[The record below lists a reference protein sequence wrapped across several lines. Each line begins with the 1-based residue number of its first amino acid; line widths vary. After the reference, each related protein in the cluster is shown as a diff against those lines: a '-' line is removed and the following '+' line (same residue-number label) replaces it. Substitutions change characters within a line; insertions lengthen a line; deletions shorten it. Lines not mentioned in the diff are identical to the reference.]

1 MVLPNTPKLAN
12 VFIYSFK
19 LLYRSNNIY
28 RVRQTYITKQI
39 TSRQNIL
46 SKNYMFE
53 KKRRKKNKDSRIT
66 LLIELIVQL
75 KISVITIPIVAAIHK
90 K

>member
-1 MVLPNTPKLAN
+1 
-12 VFIYSFK
+12 
-19 LLYRSNNIY
+19 
-28 RVRQTYITKQI
+28 
-39 TSRQNIL
+39 
-46 SKNYMFE
+46 MFE